1 MFNKYRKK
9 KAHCQASDSYVF
21 YFVYSMNSITYS
33 FMKLLPKNAV
43 SRAFGAF
50 SRAKIPVFSRL
61 FMHWFAKHYKIN
73 LEESEIPKDGFA
85 NIHELFT
92 RKLKPDARPIEDN
105 AEVICPVDGK
115 LSAFGMLTNDNPEYM
130 QAKGKFYSLE
140 SLVRSKEL
148 AQKFNGGIW
157 ATIYLS
163 PYNYHRIHSPVSG
176 NVVAAYYCPGVL
188 WPVNTGSVERIE
200 GLFSIN
206 ERLITHITTYDGGE
220 VLLVKVGA
228 TNVGRIAVDY
238 KKDWFTNSMPPPAS
252 RRAIFTRWEA
262 EQTYSYS
269 KGQEIARFE
278 MGSTVILVCNRIIL
292 NRTKEIFAEL
302 EGKDVAMGQRLM
314 V

>member
-1 MFNKYRKK
+1 
-9 KAHCQASDSYVF
+9 
-21 YFVYSMNSITYS
+21 MNSITYS

-50 SRAKIPVFSRL
+50 SRAKIPVFSKL
-61 FMHWFAKHYKIN
+61 LMHGFAKYYDIN
-73 LEESEIPKDGFA
+73 LKESEIPENGFD

-92 RKLKPDARPIEDN
+92 RKLKKDARPIEDN
-105 AEVICPVDGK
+105 AEVVCPVDGR
-115 LSAFGMLTNDNPEYM
+115 LTAFGMLDNENPEYM

-148 AQKFNGGIW
+148 AKRFTGGIW

-163 PYNYHRIHSPVSG
+163 PHNYHRIHSPVSG
-176 NVVAAYYCPGVL
+176 NVIAAYYCPGAL

-206 ERLITHITTYDGGE
+206 ERLITHLVTYGGGE
-220 VLLVKVGA
+220 ILLIKVGA
-228 TNVGRIAVDY
+228 TNVGRIAIDY
-238 KKDWFTNSMPPPAS
+238 KKDWFANSMPPPAS
-252 RRAIFTRWEA
+252 RKAIFTKWEA
-262 EQTYSYS
+262 EQTYPYT

-278 MGSTVILVCNRIIL
+278 MGSTVILVCNRVIL
-292 NRTKEIFAEL
+292 QRTKELFAKL
-302 EGKDVAMGQRLM
+302 EGKEVVMGQELM

>member
-1 MFNKYRKK
+1 MR
-9 KAHCQASDSYVF
+9 
-21 YFVYSMNSITYS
+21 
-33 FMKLLPKNAV
+33 LLPKNAV

-50 SRAKIPVFSRL
+50 SRAKIPIFSKF
-61 FMHWFAKHYKIN
+61 FMRWFAKHYKIN
-73 LEESEIPKDGFA
+73 LEEAEVPEKGFA

-92 RKLKPDARPIEDN
+92 RKLKKDARPIEDN
-105 AEVICPVDGK
+105 AEVVCPVDGR
-115 LSAFGMLTNDNPEYM
+115 LTAYGMLANENPEYM
-130 QAKGKFYSLE
+130 QAKRKFYSLE

-148 AQKFNGGIW
+148 AQRFAGGIW

-176 NVVAAYYCPGVL
+176 NVIAAYYCPGAL
-188 WPVNTGSVERIE
+188 WPVNKGSVERIE

-206 ERLITHITTYDGGE
+206 ERLITQIATYNGGE
-220 VLLVKVGA
+220 VLMVKVGA

-252 RRAIFTRWEA
+252 RRAIFTKWEA
-262 EQTYSYS
+262 EQTYPYT

-278 MGSTVILVCNRIIL
+278 MGSTVILVCNRVIL
-292 NRTKEIFAEL
+292 QRTKYLFAEL
-302 EGKDVAMGQRLM
+302 EGKEVVMGQGLM

>member
-1 MFNKYRKK
+1 
-9 KAHCQASDSYVF
+9 
-21 YFVYSMNSITYS
+21 
-33 FMKLLPKNAV
+33 MKLLPKNAV

-50 SRAKIPVFSRL
+50 SRAKIPVFSKL
-61 FMHWFAKHYKIN
+61 SMHWFAKHYNID
-73 LEESEIPKDGFA
+73 LMESEMPKNGFA

-92 RKLKPDARPIEDN
+92 RKLKKDARPIEDN
-105 AEVICPVDGK
+105 AEVVCPVDGC
-115 LSAFGMLTNDNPEYM
+115 LTAFGMLANENPEYM

-140 SLVRSKEL
+140 SLVRCKEL
-148 AQKFNGGIW
+148 AKRFSGGIW

-163 PYNYHRIHSPVSG
+163 PHNYHRIHSPVSG
-176 NVVAAYYCPGVL
+176 NVIAAYYCPGTL

-206 ERLITHITTYDGGE
+206 ERLITHIVTYDGGE

-238 KKDWFTNSMPPPAS
+238 KKDWFANSMPPPAS
-252 RRAIFTRWEA
+252 RKAIFTKWEA
-262 EQTYSYS
+262 EQTYPYT

-278 MGSTVILVCNRIIL
+278 MGSTVILVCNRVIL
-292 NRTKEIFAEL
+292 QRTKELFAKL
-302 EGKDVAMGQRLM
+302 EGKEVVMGQELM